1 MIRGSLY
8 FFSRRVLKTRYI
20 SEGDVR
26 TLERVIFSD
35 GVTSR
40 KEVEVLLHLAR
51 RVPTANPAWADFL
64 VKAVVD
70 FVVWGTRPT
79 GYVDPD
85 TARWLIGI
93 FGKRGTSRLAR
104 RIAREIMR
112 EAQHVDAWLAE
123 FAQGRIRFFIGTCLS
138 RLTAPRQAGQPKVN
152 QANWATAAA

>member
-51 RVPTANPAWADFL
+51 RVPAADPAWADFL

-70 FVVWGTRPT
+70 FVVWGARPT

-93 FGKRGTSRLAR
+93 FGKRGPSKLTR
-104 RIAREIMR
+104 RVAREIMR
-112 EAQHVDAWLAE
+112 EAEHVDVRLAE
-123 FAQGRIRFFIGTCLS
+123 FAQGRIRFVLRTCLAW
-138 RLTAPRQAGQPKVN
+138 LTAPRRAQAKFNQP
-152 QANWATAAA
+152 NWAGAAA

>member
-8 FFSRRVLKTRYI
+8 FFSRRVLKSKYI
-20 SEGDVR
+20 SDSDVR

-51 RVPTANPAWADFL
+51 RVPTADPAWGNFL

-70 FVVWGTRPT
+70 FVVWGARPT

-85 TARWLIGI
+85 TARWLIGLLA
-93 FGKRGTSRLAR
+93 KRGMPRLAR
-104 RIAREIMR
+104 RIAREVMR
-112 EAQHVDAWLAE
+112 EAQQVDPRLAE
-123 FAQGRIRFFIGTCLS
+123 FAQNRIRFVVRTFLS
-138 RLTAPRQAGQPKVN
+138 RLTVPER
-152 QANWATAAA
+152 ANHPTWAAATA

>member
-8 FFSRRVLKTRYI
+8 FFSRRVLKTKYI
-20 SEGDVR
+20 SDSDVR

-51 RVPTANPAWADFL
+51 RVPAADPAWKGFL

-70 FVVWGTRPT
+70 FVVWGARPT

-85 TARWLIGI
+85 TARWLTGLLA
-93 FGKRGTSRLAR
+93 KRGTSRLAR
-104 RIAREIMR
+104 RIAREVVR
-112 EAQHVDAWLAE
+112 EAQQVDPRLTE
-123 FAQGRIRFFIGTCLS
+123 FAQSRVGFFVRTRLAWLS
-138 RLTAPRQAGQPKVN
+138 APMRGHHP
-152 QANWATAAA
+152 NWAAAAA